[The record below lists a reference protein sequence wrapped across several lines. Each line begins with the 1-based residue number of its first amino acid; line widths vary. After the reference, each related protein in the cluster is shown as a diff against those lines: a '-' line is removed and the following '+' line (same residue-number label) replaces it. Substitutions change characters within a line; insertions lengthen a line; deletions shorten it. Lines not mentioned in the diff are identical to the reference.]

1 MPLTAYAVATHIAFC
16 AALALLSAAAVWG
29 MTRVGAIDMPG
40 DRSSHSRPTPKGG
53 GVGIVLAFLVGV
65 LVLYRYAE
73 FSRIADPYFRAVICA
88 AVGIAAVAFLDDLL
102 YWPASA
108 KLLAQVA
115 AALLAVGGG
124 LSLPFLRL
132 PGFGTVPL
140 GWLGPALTVVWIVA
154 ATNAMNFMDG
164 LNGLASGVT
173 AIASLALA
181 AFGAWLGASFVYL
194 TSLILLAGIL
204 GFLPFNFPHARIFMG
219 DVGSQFCGFLLAVLA
234 ITAGRFEA
242 VELSVAL
249 VPMLLAGILFDV
261 ALTLVR
267 RALAGERLTQAHRGH
282 LYQLAH
288 RSGMPAVTVT
298 LVHWGFATWGAL
310 CCLAF
315 LLAAPVWKPVW
326 VAAVLPP
333 QFGWW
338 AYVDRCAQ
346 RAGVMRPLF
355 KLGQPHA

>member
-1 MPLTAYAVATHIAFC
+1 MTAYAVATHLAFC
-16 AALALLSAAAVWG
+16 ACLALLSAATVWG
-29 MTRVGAIDMPG
+29 MTRVGTIDMPS

-73 FSRIADPYFRAVICA
+73 FSRIADPYFRAVIFA
-88 AVGIAAVAFLDDLL
+88 AVGIAAVAFLDDLF
-102 YWPASA
+102 YWPASI
-108 KLLAQVA
+108 KLVAQIA
-115 AALLAVGGG
+115 AALVAVGGG
-124 LSLPFLRL
+124 LSLPFIRL

-140 GWLGPALTVVWIVA
+140 GWFGPAITVIWIVA

-173 AIASLALA
+173 AIACLALA
-181 AFGAWLGASFVYL
+181 AIGAWLGASFVYFA
-194 TSLILLAGIL
+194 SLILLAGIL
-204 GFLPFNFPHARIFMG
+204 GFLPFNFPNARIFMG

-242 VELSVAL
+242 VDMSIAL

-267 RALAGERLTQAHRGH
+267 RALAGERLAQAHRGH

-298 LVHWGFATWGAL
+298 LVHWAFTAWGGL

-315 LLAAPVWKPVW
+315 LIAAPVWKPIW
-326 VAAVLPP
+326 VLAVLPP

-338 AYVDRCAQ
+338 AYVDRRTQ
-346 RAGVMRPLF
+346 RAGIARPLL
-355 KLGQPHA
+355 KLHQPHG